1 MMMMRVTSYLESL
14 SNCTNTTLGHDSLP
28 PLVPRAAGDGNDDDH
43 ANSSI
48 STSPMMITMTIP
60 GVRHERG
67 SGDDA
72 LERLLE
78 AGPVLVLL
86 VHRLGQLGMADVGLA
101 GRQQHHRVLL
111 EAGSGRCHCVP
122 LHGVLQLVL
131 QLARLGH
138 QLRCRAAETG
148 HAVHQLGLEEGGT
161 FIDCFQQALV

>member
-86 VHRLGQLGMADVGLA
+86 VHQCVDDDLVEEVVHGLA
-101 GRQQHHRVLL
+101 KL
-111 EAGSGRCHCVP
+111 P
-122 LHGVLQLVL
+122 
-131 QLARLGH
+131 
-138 QLRCRAAETG
+138 RA
-148 HAVHQLGLEEGGT
+148 LEGG
-161 FIDCFQQALV
+161 DAGCHLD

>member
-1 MMMMRVTSYLESL
+1 
-14 SNCTNTTLGHDSLP
+14 
-28 PLVPRAAGDGNDDDH
+28 
-43 ANSSI
+43 
-48 STSPMMITMTIP
+48 MMITMTIP

-111 EAGSGRCHCVP
+111 EDGPGGGQLLPGR
-122 LHGVLQLVL
+122 GVRQLVL
-131 QLARLGH
+131 PLGRLRHQLARRTTEPAVGSV
-138 QLRCRAAETG
+138 LR
-148 HAVHQLGLEEGGT
+148 
-161 FIDCFQQALV
+161 

>member
-43 ANSSI
+43 ADSSI

-101 GRQQHHRVLL
+101 GRQQHHRVL
-111 EAGSGRCHCVP
+111 
-122 LHGVLQLVL
+122 QLVL

-161 FIDCFQQALV
+161 FIDCLQ